1 MSLFRF
7 FSRIFAR
14 IFFGFRIHN
23 AEVLK
28 TPGPVLLIPN
38 HLSWFDWWIV
48 GICLGEDWKFM
59 VSSTRAD
66 SHWVFRFVMRNRFTF
81 PVDNNS
87 PFAVKEM
94 AKFLQD
100 GGRMVL
106 FAEGRLSETGS
117 LMKLFEGTGF
127 LLEKTDAKIITCYQ
141 RNAQR
146 LPYSP
151 NPSWKKS
158 SPNSPS
164 ISAI

>member
-1 MSLFRF
+1 
-7 FSRIFAR
+7 
-14 IFFGFRIHN
+14 
-23 AEVLK
+23 
-28 TPGPVLLIPN
+28 
-38 HLSWFDWWIV
+38 
-48 GICLGEDWKFM
+48 M

-117 LMKLFEGTGF
+117 LMKLFEGS
-127 LLEKTDAKIITCYQ
+127 
-141 RNAQR
+141 R
-146 LPYSP
+146 
-151 NPSWKKS
+151 
-158 SPNSPS
+158 
-164 ISAI
+164 ISAREN